1 MIARLRPTAHS
12 MSTSN
17 TAVREAP
24 RPAVHDVR
32 DLRETVREEIVERRE
47 SGHDVDGVA
56 PSAEA
61 IAAASDDELE
71 RYLDALASAPRA
83 AGWPYDEPSGLPAIE
98 AAQPPA
104 GARRALAPGG

>member
-1 MIARLRPTAHS
+1 M
-12 MSTSN
+12 
-17 TAVREAP
+17 
-24 RPAVHDVR
+24 HDVR

-56 PSAEA
+56 PSAEE
-61 IAAASDDELE
+61 IAAAPDDELE

-104 GARRALAPGG
+104 GARPRARARRLTAGRQGTFREGA

>member
-1 MIARLRPTAHS
+1 MTSATCARRSGRRSSSDASPGTT
-12 MSTSN
+12 STS
-17 TAVREAP
+17 T
-24 RPAVHDVR
+24 
-32 DLRETVREEIVERRE
+32 
-47 SGHDVDGVA
+47 

-71 RYLDALASAPRA
+71 RYLDALVSAPRA

>member
-1 MIARLRPTAHS
+1 M
-12 MSTSN
+12 
-17 TAVREAP
+17 
-24 RPAVHDVR
+24 HDVR

-47 SGHDVDGVA
+47 SGHDVDVDGVA

-61 IAAASDDELE
+61 IASDDELE
-71 RYLDALASAPRA
+71 RYLDALVSAPRA

-104 GARRALAPGG
+104 PPRAHRPAGARPRARARKVTAGRQGTFREGA

>member
-1 MIARLRPTAHS
+1 M
-12 MSTSN
+12 
-17 TAVREAP
+17 
-24 RPAVHDVR
+24 HDVR

-56 PSAEA
+56 PPAEA

-104 GARRALAPGG
+104 PPRAHRPAGARPRARPRRVTAGRQGTFREGA

>member
-1 MIARLRPTAHS
+1 M
-12 MSTSN
+12 
-17 TAVREAP
+17 
-24 RPAVHDVR
+24 HDVR

-47 SGHDVDGVA
+47 SGNDVDVDGVA

-104 GARRALAPGG
+104 PPRALAPGG

>member
-1 MIARLRPTAHS
+1 M
-12 MSTSN
+12 
-17 TAVREAP
+17 
-24 RPAVHDVR
+24 HDVR

-83 AGWPYDEPSGLPAIE
+83 AGWPYDEPSGLPAPDPRRRR
-98 AAQPPA
+98 AHRPA
-104 GARRALAPGG
+104 GARPRARARRVTAGRQGTFREGA